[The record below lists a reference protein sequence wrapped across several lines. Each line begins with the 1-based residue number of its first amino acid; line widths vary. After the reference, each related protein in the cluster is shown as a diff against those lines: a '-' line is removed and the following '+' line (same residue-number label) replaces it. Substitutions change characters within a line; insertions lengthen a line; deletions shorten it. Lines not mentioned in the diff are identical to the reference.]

1 MLDLEKVK
9 TVLKKYNKYEVNID
23 EIQIPEYALIPLE
36 TENSKSI
43 IYIIEKQKVEENQ
56 ILSKNSNLELYTYS
70 PISGIVEKIYTA
82 KFPDGKKLK
91 SALIKF
97 QGKIKT
103 ENNPIED
110 EISREKTLA
119 KLIQLGIPWF
129 NENSLFQF
137 ISKCKKIDKMILLT
151 NGKDVLTNTSEALM
165 AEKLEEIL
173 SGFQIIDKIFKFKE
187 IIIISDK
194 DKIKKELEKLSI
206 FKNRKIKIKS
216 LENAY
221 PYTNHEMIMH
231 FLYNNKNTKDDIN
244 PHNNILLVNIE
255 DLYNTN
261 LVTQNNNPYKE
272 KFVAINGNKKIKSR
286 ILKVK
291 IGTSFSQIISEKIDT
306 KKYEIFLNNPANKI
320 KIETLNIPI
329 TRDIYSLTILKKKS
343 IYDKIKALF
352 VSSFSPLQMENI
364 IFSYLK
370 KEKNDNS
377 KLKIF
382 KYTNKEVE
390 EEIHKV
396 QKEIKGKILN
406 ESLINEVIYTENNL
420 KDIYLTIIL
429 SLLPSLIFSFLNNTK
444 FMTDTLLLIF
454 ISVAIYIPIMLKIN
468 YKCLSF
474 FVYNALMTSIIL
486 PLNLEITLKITSLL
500 FTFLVFF
507 YFFRLSAFLA
517 NPILISFMFLV
528 LTFPVSFKQTYQEGI
543 KNSISMIPT
552 WNEIINTNPN
562 IKNLKSLNTF
572 TRYENKKID
581 AIENFVNKNIFSVFN
596 IIVTRFYIE
605 SLLGVNNEKKISPIL
620 LYFGFLLIIGKYII
634 NKLIPLSFY
643 ISLMTISYIAHN
655 IGMLKH
661 ISSDMLTLLIS
672 PIPMLLIFTIATEM
686 QIAPHFKFEQ
696 IIYGS
701 LLALIYLLTLNYIP
715 LETLS
720 VIISIFI
727 LQVSSNLIKKYSL
740 TFKIKKIMH
749 FLKTNKEKALK
760 IPLDNEKDIIKLWLI
775 IWLHAWLLTT

>member
-9 TVLKKYNKYEVNID
+9 TIFKKYNKYEININ

-43 IYIIEKQKVEENQ
+43 IYIIEKQKIEENQ
-56 ILSKNSNLELYTYS
+56 ILSKNSNIELYTYS

-82 KFPDGKKLK
+82 NFPDGKNLK

-103 ENNPIED
+103 EKTPIE
-110 EISREKTLA
+110 EGASREKTLE

-137 ISKCKKIDKMILLT
+137 INKCKKIDKMILLT
-151 NGKDVLTNTSEALM
+151 NGKDAFTNISEALM
-165 AEKLEEIL
+165 AEKLEEIF

-187 IIIISDK
+187 IIIIISNK
-194 DKIKKELEKLSI
+194 DKLKKEFEKLSI

-244 PHNNILLVNIE
+244 PHNNILLANIE
-255 DLYNTN
+255 DLYNAN
-261 LVTQNNNPYKE
+261 LVIKNNNPYKE

-291 IGTSFSQIISEKIDT
+291 IGTSFSQLINEKIDT

-320 KIETLNIPI
+320 KIDTLNIPI

-352 VSSFSPLQMENI
+352 ISSFAPLQMENI
-364 IFSYLK
+364 IFSFLK
-370 KEKNDNS
+370 KEKINNS
-377 KLKIF
+377 GKLKIF
-382 KYTNKEVE
+382 NYTDKEVE

-396 QKEIKGKILN
+396 QKEIKSKILN
-406 ESLINEVIYTENNL
+406 ESLTNEAIYTENNL
-420 KDIYLTIIL
+420 KDIYFAIIL
-429 SLLPSLIFSFLNNTK
+429 SLSPSLIFSFLNNTK

-474 FVYNALMTSIIL
+474 FVYAALMISIIL
-486 PLNLEITLKITSLL
+486 PLDLEITLKIISLL

-528 LTFPVSFKQTYQEGI
+528 LNFPVSFKQAYQEEL
-543 KNSISMIPT
+543 KNSNSIIPT
-552 WNEIINTNPN
+552 WNEIIETNPN

-572 TRYENKKID
+572 TRYESKKID
-581 AIENFVNKNIFSVFN
+581 AIENFVNQNIFSAFN
-596 IIVTRFYIE
+596 IIVTRFHIE

-620 LYFGFLLIIGKYII
+620 LYFGLLLIVGKYII

-643 ISLMTISYIAHN
+643 ISLMAISYIAHN
-655 IGMLKH
+655 IGMLNH

-672 PIPMLLIFTIATEM
+672 PIPMLLIFTMATEL
-686 QIAPHFKFEQ
+686 QITPHFKFEQ
-696 IIYGS
+696 ILYGS
-701 LLALIYLLTLNYIP
+701 ILAFIYFLTLSYIP
-715 LETLS
+715 FETLS

-727 LQVSSNLIKKYSL
+727 LQTSSNLIKKYSL

-749 FLKTNKEKALK
+749 VLKTNKEKALK
-760 IPLDNEKDIIKLWLI
+760 TPLENEKDIIKL
-775 IWLHAWLLTT
+775 

>member
-9 TVLKKYNKYEVNID
+9 TIFKKYNKYEVNIK

-43 IYIIEKQKVEENQ
+43 IYIIEKQKIEENQ
-56 ILSKNSNLELYTYS
+56 ILSKNSNIELYTYS

-82 KFPDGKKLK
+82 NFPDGKNLK

-97 QGKIKT
+97 QGKIKNEKST
-103 ENNPIED
+103 AED
-110 EISREKTLA
+110 EISREKTLS

-137 ISKCKKIDKMILLT
+137 INKCKKIDKMILLT
-151 NGKDVLTNTSEALM
+151 NGKDEFTNISEALM

-173 SGFQIIDKIFKFKE
+173 SGFQIIDNIFKFKE
-187 IIIISDK
+187 ITIISNK
-194 DKIKKELEKLSI
+194 DKFKKELEKLNI

-231 FLYNNKNTKDDIN
+231 FLYNNKNTKNDIN
-244 PHNNILLVNIE
+244 PHNNILLANIE
-255 DLYNTN
+255 DLYNVN
-261 LVTQNNNPYKE
+261 LVIKSNNPYKE
-272 KFVAINGNKKIKSR
+272 KFIAINGNKKIKSK

-291 IGTSFSQIISEKIDT
+291 IGTSFSQIINEKIDT

-320 KIETLNIPI
+320 KVTTLNIPI

-343 IYDKIKALF
+343 IYDKIRTF
-352 VSSFSPLQMENI
+352 FISSFSPLQIENI
-364 IFSYLK
+364 IFSHLK
-370 KEKNDNS
+370 NKKINDKG

-382 KYTNKEVE
+382 EYTDKEVE
-390 EEIHKV
+390 EEINKV

-406 ESLINEVIYTENNL
+406 ENLSNGIIYTENNL
-420 KDIYLTIIL
+420 KDIYFTIIL

-444 FMTDTLLLIF
+444 FMIDTLLLIF
-454 ISVAIYIPIMLKIN
+454 ISVAIYVPIMLKIN

-474 FVYNALMTSIIL
+474 FVYNALMISIIL

-507 YFFRLSAFLA
+507 YFSRLSAFLA
-517 NPILISFMFLV
+517 NPILISFMFFALN
-528 LTFPVSFKQTYQEGI
+528 FPVSFKQTYQEEL
-543 KNSISMIPT
+543 KNSTSIIPT
-552 WNEIINTNPN
+552 WNEIIDTNPK

-572 TRYENKKID
+572 TRNESKNID
-581 AIENFVNKNIFSVFN
+581 AIENFANNKIFSVFN
-596 IIVTRFYIE
+596 SIVTRFHIE
-605 SLLGVNNEKKISPIL
+605 SLLGVNNEKNISPIL
-620 LYFGFLLIIGKYII
+620 LYFGLLLIVGKYII

-655 IGMLKH
+655 MRMLSH

-672 PIPMLLIFTIATEM
+672 PIPMLLIFTIATEI

-696 IIYGS
+696 ILYGS
-701 LLALIYLLTLNYIP
+701 LLAFIYFLTLGYIP
-715 LETLS
+715 FETLS
-720 VIISIFI
+720 AIIAIFI

-749 FLKTNKEKALK
+749 FLKTNKESTLK
-760 IPLDNEKDIIKLWLI
+760 THLENEKDIIKL
-775 IWLHAWLLTT
+775 

>member
-9 TVLKKYNKYEVNID
+9 TIFKKYNKYEININ

-43 IYIIEKQKVEENQ
+43 IYIIEKQKIEENQ
-56 ILSKNSNLELYTYS
+56 ILSKNSNIELYTYS

-82 KFPDGKKLK
+82 NFPDGKNLK

-103 ENNPIED
+103 EKTPIE
-110 EISREKTLA
+110 EGASREKTLE

-137 ISKCKKIDKMILLT
+137 INKCKKIDKMILLT
-151 NGKDVLTNTSEALM
+151 NGKDAFTNISEALM
-165 AEKLEEIL
+165 AEKLEEIF

-187 IIIISDK
+187 IIIIISNK
-194 DKIKKELEKLSI
+194 DKLKKEFEKLSI

-244 PHNNILLVNIE
+244 PHNNILLANIE
-255 DLYNTN
+255 DLYNAN
-261 LVTQNNNPYKE
+261 LVIKNNNPYKE

-291 IGTSFSQIISEKIDT
+291 IGTSFSQLINEKIDT

-320 KIETLNIPI
+320 KIDTLNIPI

-352 VSSFSPLQMENI
+352 ISSFAPLQMENI
-364 IFSYLK
+364 IFSFLK
-370 KEKNDNS
+370 KEKINNS
-377 KLKIF
+377 GKLKIF
-382 KYTNKEVE
+382 NYTDKEVE

-396 QKEIKGKILN
+396 QKEIKSKILN
-406 ESLINEVIYTENNL
+406 ESLTNEAIYTENNL
-420 KDIYLTIIL
+420 KDIYFAIIL
-429 SLLPSLIFSFLNNTK
+429 SLSPSLIFSFLNNTK

-474 FVYNALMTSIIL
+474 FVYAALMISIIL
-486 PLNLEITLKITSLL
+486 PLDLEITLKITSLL

-528 LTFPVSFKQTYQEGI
+528 LNFPVSFKQAYQEEL
-543 KNSISMIPT
+543 KNSNSIIPT
-552 WNEIINTNPN
+552 WNEIIETNPN

-572 TRYENKKID
+572 TRYESKKID
-581 AIENFVNKNIFSVFN
+581 AIENFVNQNIFSAFN
-596 IIVTRFYIE
+596 IIVTRFHIE

-620 LYFGFLLIIGKYII
+620 LYFGLLLIVGKYII

-643 ISLMTISYIAHN
+643 ISLMAISYIAHN
-655 IGMLKH
+655 IGLLNH

-672 PIPMLLIFTIATEM
+672 PIPMLLIFTMATEL
-686 QIAPHFKFEQ
+686 QITPHFKFEQ
-696 IIYGS
+696 ILYGS
-701 LLALIYLLTLNYIP
+701 ILAFIYFLTLSYIP
-715 LETLS
+715 FETLS

-727 LQVSSNLIKKYSL
+727 LQTSSNLIKKYSL

-749 FLKTNKEKALK
+749 VLKTNKEKALK
-760 IPLDNEKDIIKLWLI
+760 TPLENEKDIIKL
-775 IWLHAWLLTT
+775 

>member
-9 TVLKKYNKYEVNID
+9 TIFKKYNKYEININ

-43 IYIIEKQKVEENQ
+43 IYIIEKQKIEENQ
-56 ILSKNSNLELYTYS
+56 ILSKNSNIELYTYS

-82 KFPDGKKLK
+82 NFPDGKNLK

-103 ENNPIED
+103 EKTPIE
-110 EISREKTLA
+110 EGASREKTLE

-137 ISKCKKIDKMILLT
+137 INKCKKIDKMILLT
-151 NGKDVLTNTSEALM
+151 NGKDAFTNISEALM
-165 AEKLEEIL
+165 AEKLEEIF

-187 IIIISDK
+187 IIIIISNK
-194 DKIKKELEKLSI
+194 DKLKKEFEKLSI

-244 PHNNILLVNIE
+244 PHNNILLANIE
-255 DLYNTN
+255 DLYNAN
-261 LVTQNNNPYKE
+261 LVIKNNNPYKE

-291 IGTSFSQIISEKIDT
+291 IGTSFSQLINEKIDT

-320 KIETLNIPI
+320 KIDTLNIPI

-352 VSSFSPLQMENI
+352 ISSFAPLQMENI
-364 IFSYLK
+364 IFSFLK
-370 KEKNDNS
+370 KEKINNS
-377 KLKIF
+377 GKLKIF
-382 KYTNKEVE
+382 NYTDKEVE

-396 QKEIKGKILN
+396 QKEIKSKILN
-406 ESLINEVIYTENNL
+406 ESLTNEAIYTENNL
-420 KDIYLTIIL
+420 KDIYFAIIL
-429 SLLPSLIFSFLNNTK
+429 SLSPSLIFSFLNNTK

-474 FVYNALMTSIIL
+474 FVYAALMISIIL
-486 PLNLEITLKITSLL
+486 PLDLEITLKITSLL

-528 LTFPVSFKQTYQEGI
+528 LNFPVSFKQAYQEEL
-543 KNSISMIPT
+543 KNSNSIIPT
-552 WNEIINTNPN
+552 WNEIIETNPN

-572 TRYENKKID
+572 TRYESKKID
-581 AIENFVNKNIFSVFN
+581 AIENFVNQNIFSAFN
-596 IIVTRFYIE
+596 IIVTRFHIE

-620 LYFGFLLIIGKYII
+620 LYFGLLLIVGKYII

-643 ISLMTISYIAHN
+643 ISLMAISYIAHN
-655 IGMLKH
+655 IGMLNH

-672 PIPMLLIFTIATEM
+672 PIPMLLIFTMATEL
-686 QIAPHFKFEQ
+686 QITPHFKFEQ
-696 IIYGS
+696 ILYGS
-701 LLALIYLLTLNYIP
+701 ILAFIYFLTLSYIP
-715 LETLS
+715 FETLS

-727 LQVSSNLIKKYSL
+727 LQTSSNLIKKYSL

-749 FLKTNKEKALK
+749 VLKTNKEKALK
-760 IPLDNEKDIIKLWLI
+760 TPLENEKDIIKLWPI
-775 IWLHAWLLTT
+775 I

>member
-9 TVLKKYNKYEVNID
+9 AIFKKYNKYEININ
-23 EIQIPEYALIPLE
+23 EIQIPEYALVPLE

-43 IYIIEKQKVEENQ
+43 IYIIEKQKIEENQ
-56 ILSKNSNLELYTYS
+56 ILSKNSNIELYTYS
-70 PISGIVEKIYTA
+70 PISGIIEKIYTA
-82 KFPDGKKLK
+82 NFPDGKKLK

-103 ENNPIED
+103 EKKPIE
-110 EISREKTLA
+110 EGTSREKTLE

-137 ISKCKKIDKMILLT
+137 INKCKKIDKMILLT
-151 NGKDVLTNTSEALM
+151 NGKDIFTNISEALM
-165 AEKLEEIL
+165 AEKLEEIF

-187 IIIISDK
+187 IIIISNK
-194 DKIKKELEKLSI
+194 EKLKKEFEKLSI

-244 PHNNILLVNIE
+244 PHNNILLANIE
-255 DLYNTN
+255 DLYNAN
-261 LVTQNNNPYKE
+261 LVIKNNNPYKE

-291 IGTSFSQIISEKIDT
+291 IGTSFSQLINEKIDT

-320 KIETLNIPI
+320 RINTLNIPI

-343 IYDKIKALF
+343 IYDKIKAF
-352 VSSFSPLQMENI
+352 FMSSFSPLQMENI
-364 IFSYLK
+364 IFSFLK
-370 KEKNDNS
+370 NEKINNNS

-382 KYTNKEVE
+382 NYTEKEVE

-406 ESLINEVIYTENNL
+406 ESLINEAVYTENNL
-420 KDIYLTIIL
+420 KDIYFAIIL
-429 SLLPSLIFSFLNNTK
+429 SLSPSLIFSFLNNTK

-454 ISVAIYIPIMLKIN
+454 ISVVVYIPIMLKIN

-474 FVYNALMTSIIL
+474 FVYAALMMSIIL
-486 PLNLEITLKITSLL
+486 PLDLEITLKITSLL

-517 NPILISFMFLV
+517 NPILISFMFFV
-528 LTFPVSFKQTYQEGI
+528 LNFPVSFKQTYQEEI
-543 KNSISMIPT
+543 KNSNSIIPT
-552 WNEIINTNPN
+552 WNEIIEKHPNT
-562 IKNLKSLNTF
+562 KNLKSLNTL

-581 AIENFVNKNIFSVFN
+581 AIENFVNQNIFSVFN
-596 IIVTRFYIE
+596 IIVTRFHIE
-605 SLLGVNNEKKISPIL
+605 SFLGVNNEKKISPLL
-620 LYFGFLLIIGKYII
+620 LYFGLLLIVGKYII

-643 ISLMTISYIAHN
+643 ISLMAISYTAHN
-655 IGMLKH
+655 IRMLSH

-672 PIPMLLIFTIATEM
+672 PIPMLLIFTMATEL
-686 QIAPHFKFEQ
+686 QITPHFKFEQ
-696 IIYGS
+696 ILYGS
-701 LLALIYLLTLNYIP
+701 ILAFIYFFTLSHIP
-715 LETLS
+715 FETLS
-720 VIISIFI
+720 IIISIFI
-727 LQVSSNLIKKYSL
+727 LQISSNLTKKYSL
-740 TFKIKKIMH
+740 TLKIKKIMH
-749 FLKTNKEKALK
+749 ILKTNKEKALK
-760 IPLDNEKDIIKLWLI
+760 NPLENEKDIIKL
-775 IWLHAWLLTT
+775 

>member
-1 MLDLEKVK
+1 MLDLEKTK
-9 TVLKKYNKYEVNID
+9 TIFKKYNKYGVNID

-43 IYIIEKQKVEENQ
+43 IYIIEKQKIEENQ
-56 ILSKNSNLELYTYS
+56 ILSKNFNIELHTYS

-82 KFPDGKKLK
+82 NFPDGKELK

-97 QGKIKT
+97 QGKITT
-103 ENNPIED
+103 EKKIIED

-137 ISKCKKIDKMILLT
+137 INKCKKIDKMILLT
-151 NGKDVLTNTSEALM
+151 NGKDVFTNISEALM

-187 IIIISDK
+187 IIIISNK
-194 DKIKKELEKLSI
+194 SKLKKEFEKLNI
-206 FKNRKIKIKS
+206 FNNRKIKIKS

-244 PHNNILLVNIE
+244 PNKNILLANIE
-255 DLYNTN
+255 DLYNAN
-261 LVTQNNNPYKE
+261 LVIKNNNPYKE
-272 KFVAINGNKKIKSR
+272 KFIAINGNKKIKNR

-291 IGTSFSQIISEKIDT
+291 LGTSFSQIINEKIDT

-320 KIETLNIPI
+320 KIATLNVPV

-352 VSSFSPLQMENI
+352 ISSFSALQMEDI

-370 KEKNDNS
+370 NEKKNDNS

-382 KYTNKEVE
+382 KYTDKEVE

-406 ESLINEVIYTENNL
+406 ENLINGVIYTENNL
-420 KDIYLTIIL
+420 KDIYLAIIF
-429 SLLPSLIFSFLNNTK
+429 SLLPSLIFSFINNTK
-444 FMTDTLLLIF
+444 FMTDTLLLVF
-454 ISVAIYIPIMLKIN
+454 ISVVIYIPIMLKIN

-474 FVYNALMTSIIL
+474 FVYSALMTSIIL
-486 PLNLEITLKITSLL
+486 PLNLEIALKITSLL

-507 YFFRLSAFLA
+507 YFFRLSAFLV
-517 NPILISFMFLV
+517 NPILISFIFFV
-528 LTFPVSFKQTYQEGI
+528 LNFPLSFKQTYQEEL
-543 KNSISMIPT
+543 KAPMSTIPT
-552 WNEIINTNPN
+552 WNKIVDINSN

-572 TRYENKKID
+572 TRYESKKID
-581 AIENFVNKNIFSVFN
+581 AIENFINKNIFSVFN
-596 IIVTRFYIE
+596 IIVTRFHIE
-605 SLLGVNNEKKISPIL
+605 SLFGVNNEKKISPIL
-620 LYFGFLLIIGKYII
+620 LYFGLLLIVGKYII

-643 ISLMTISYIAHN
+643 ISLMTVSYTTQN
-655 IGMLKH
+655 IGTLSH

-672 PIPMLLIFTIATEM
+672 PIPMLLIFTIATEV

-696 IIYGS
+696 ILYGS
-701 LLALIYLLTLNYIP
+701 LLAFAYFLTLSFIP
-715 LETLS
+715 FETLS
-720 VIISIFI
+720 IIISIFI
-727 LQVSSNLIKKYSL
+727 LQASSNLIKKYSL

-760 IPLDNEKDIIKLWLI
+760 IPLENEKDIIKL
-775 IWLHAWLLTT
+775 

>member
-9 TVLKKYNKYEVNID
+9 TIFKKYNKYEININ

-43 IYIIEKQKVEENQ
+43 IYIIEKQKIEENQ
-56 ILSKNSNLELYTYS
+56 ILSKNSNIELYTYS

-82 KFPDGKKLK
+82 NFPDGKNLK

-103 ENNPIED
+103 EKTPIE
-110 EISREKTLA
+110 EGASREKTLE

-137 ISKCKKIDKMILLT
+137 INKCKKIDKMILLT
-151 NGKDVLTNTSEALM
+151 NGKDAFTNISEALM
-165 AEKLEEIL
+165 AEKLEEIF

-187 IIIISDK
+187 IIIIISNK
-194 DKIKKELEKLSI
+194 DKLKKEFEKLSI

-244 PHNNILLVNIE
+244 PHNNILLANIE
-255 DLYNTN
+255 DLYNAN
-261 LVTQNNNPYKE
+261 LVIKNNNPYKE

-291 IGTSFSQIISEKIDT
+291 IGTSFSQLINEKIDT

-320 KIETLNIPI
+320 KIDTLNIPI

-352 VSSFSPLQMENI
+352 ISSFAPLQMENI
-364 IFSYLK
+364 IFSFLK
-370 KEKNDNS
+370 NEKINNS
-377 KLKIF
+377 GKLKIF
-382 KYTNKEVE
+382 NYTDKEVE

-396 QKEIKGKILN
+396 QKEIKSKILN
-406 ESLINEVIYTENNL
+406 KSLTNEAIYTENNL
-420 KDIYLTIIL
+420 KDIYFAIIL
-429 SLLPSLIFSFLNNTK
+429 SLSPSLIFSFLNNTK

-474 FVYNALMTSIIL
+474 FVYAALMISIIL
-486 PLNLEITLKITSLL
+486 PLDLEITLKITSLL

-528 LTFPVSFKQTYQEGI
+528 LNFPVSFKQAYQEEL
-543 KNSISMIPT
+543 KNSNSIIPT
-552 WNEIINTNPN
+552 WNEIIETNPN

-572 TRYENKKID
+572 TRYESKKID
-581 AIENFVNKNIFSVFN
+581 AIENFVNQNIFSAFN
-596 IIVTRFYIE
+596 IIVTRFHIE

-620 LYFGFLLIIGKYII
+620 LYFGLLLIVGKYII

-643 ISLMTISYIAHN
+643 ISLMAISYIAHN
-655 IGMLKH
+655 IGLLNH

-672 PIPMLLIFTIATEM
+672 PIPMLLIFTMATEL
-686 QIAPHFKFEQ
+686 QITPHFKFEQ
-696 IIYGS
+696 ILYGS
-701 LLALIYLLTLNYIP
+701 ILAFIYFLTLSYIP
-715 LETLS
+715 FETLS

-727 LQVSSNLIKKYSL
+727 LQTSSNLIKKYSL

-749 FLKTNKEKALK
+749 VLKTNKEKALK
-760 IPLDNEKDIIKLWLI
+760 TPLENEKDIIKL
-775 IWLHAWLLTT
+775 

>member
-9 TVLKKYNKYEVNID
+9 TIFKKYNKYEININ

-43 IYIIEKQKVEENQ
+43 IYIIEKQKIEENQ
-56 ILSKNSNLELYTYS
+56 ILSKNSNIELYTYS

-82 KFPDGKKLK
+82 NFPDGKNLK

-103 ENNPIED
+103 EKTPIE
-110 EISREKTLA
+110 EGASREKTLE

-137 ISKCKKIDKMILLT
+137 INKCKKIDKMILLT
-151 NGKDVLTNTSEALM
+151 NGKDAFTNISEALM
-165 AEKLEEIL
+165 AEKLEEIF

-187 IIIISDK
+187 IIIIIISNK
-194 DKIKKELEKLSI
+194 DKLKKEFEKLSI

-244 PHNNILLVNIE
+244 PHNNILLANIE
-255 DLYNTN
+255 DLYNAN
-261 LVTQNNNPYKE
+261 LVIKNNNPYKE

-291 IGTSFSQIISEKIDT
+291 IGTSFSQLINEKIDT

-320 KIETLNIPI
+320 KIDTLNIPI

-352 VSSFSPLQMENI
+352 ISSFAPLQMENI
-364 IFSYLK
+364 IFSFLK
-370 KEKNDNS
+370 KEKINNS
-377 KLKIF
+377 GKLKIF
-382 KYTNKEVE
+382 NYTDKEVE

-396 QKEIKGKILN
+396 QKEIKSKILN
-406 ESLINEVIYTENNL
+406 ESLTNEAIYTENNL
-420 KDIYLTIIL
+420 KDIYFAIIL
-429 SLLPSLIFSFLNNTK
+429 SLSPSLIFSFLNNTK

-474 FVYNALMTSIIL
+474 FVYAALMISIIL
-486 PLNLEITLKITSLL
+486 PLDLEITLKIISLL

-528 LTFPVSFKQTYQEGI
+528 LNFPVSFKQAYQEEL
-543 KNSISMIPT
+543 KNSNSIIPT
-552 WNEIINTNPN
+552 WNEIIETNPN

-572 TRYENKKID
+572 TRYESKKID
-581 AIENFVNKNIFSVFN
+581 AIENFVNQNIFSAFN
-596 IIVTRFYIE
+596 IIVTRFHIE

-620 LYFGFLLIIGKYII
+620 LYFGLLLIVGKYII

-643 ISLMTISYIAHN
+643 ISLMAISYIAHN
-655 IGMLKH
+655 IGMLNH

-672 PIPMLLIFTIATEM
+672 PIPMLLIFTMATEL
-686 QIAPHFKFEQ
+686 QITPHFKFEQ
-696 IIYGS
+696 ILYGS
-701 LLALIYLLTLNYIP
+701 ILAFIYFLTLSYIP
-715 LETLS
+715 FETLS

-727 LQVSSNLIKKYSL
+727 LQTSSNLIKKYSL

-749 FLKTNKEKALK
+749 VLKTNKEKALK
-760 IPLDNEKDIIKLWLI
+760 TPLENEKDIIKL
-775 IWLHAWLLTT
+775 

>member
-1 MLDLEKVK
+1 
-9 TVLKKYNKYEVNID
+9 
-23 EIQIPEYALIPLE
+23 
-36 TENSKSI
+36 
-43 IYIIEKQKVEENQ
+43 
-56 ILSKNSNLELYTYS
+56 KN
-70 PISGIVEKIYTA
+70 
-82 KFPDGKKLK
+82 LK

-103 ENNPIED
+103 EKTPIE
-110 EISREKTLA
+110 EGASREKTLE

-137 ISKCKKIDKMILLT
+137 INKCKKIDKMILLT
-151 NGKDVLTNTSEALM
+151 NGKDAFTNISEALM
-165 AEKLEEIL
+165 AEKLEEIF

-187 IIIISDK
+187 IIIIISNK
-194 DKIKKELEKLSI
+194 DKLKKEFEKLSI

-244 PHNNILLVNIE
+244 PHNNILLANIE
-255 DLYNTN
+255 DLYNAN
-261 LVTQNNNPYKE
+261 LVIKNNNPYKE

-291 IGTSFSQIISEKIDT
+291 IGTSFSQLINEKIDT

-320 KIETLNIPI
+320 KIDTLNIPI

-352 VSSFSPLQMENI
+352 ISSFAPLQMENI
-364 IFSYLK
+364 IFSFLK
-370 KEKNDNS
+370 KEKINNS
-377 KLKIF
+377 GKLKIF
-382 KYTNKEVE
+382 NYTDKEVE

-396 QKEIKGKILN
+396 QKEIKSKILN
-406 ESLINEVIYTENNL
+406 ESLTNEAIYTENNL
-420 KDIYLTIIL
+420 KDIYFAIIL
-429 SLLPSLIFSFLNNTK
+429 SLSPSLIFSFLNNTK

-474 FVYNALMTSIIL
+474 FVYAALMISIIL
-486 PLNLEITLKITSLL
+486 PLDLEITLKITSLL

-528 LTFPVSFKQTYQEGI
+528 LNFPVSFKQAYQEEL
-543 KNSISMIPT
+543 KNSNSIIPT
-552 WNEIINTNPN
+552 WNEIIETNPN

-572 TRYENKKID
+572 TRYESKKID
-581 AIENFVNKNIFSVFN
+581 AIENFVNQNIFSAFN
-596 IIVTRFYIE
+596 IIVTRFHIE

-620 LYFGFLLIIGKYII
+620 LYFGLLLIVGKYII

-643 ISLMTISYIAHN
+643 ISLMAISYIAHN
-655 IGMLKH
+655 IGMLNH

-672 PIPMLLIFTIATEM
+672 PIPMLLIFTMATEL
-686 QIAPHFKFEQ
+686 QITPHFKFEQ
-696 IIYGS
+696 ILYGS
-701 LLALIYLLTLNYIP
+701 ILAFIYFLTLSYIP
-715 LETLS
+715 FETLS

-727 LQVSSNLIKKYSL
+727 LQTSSNLIKKYSL

-749 FLKTNKEKALK
+749 VLKTNKEKALK
-760 IPLDNEKDIIKLWLI
+760 TPLENEKDIIKL
-775 IWLHAWLLTT
+775 

>member
-9 TVLKKYNKYEVNID
+9 TIYKKYNKYEVSID

-36 TENSKSI
+36 IENSKSVT
-43 IYIIEKQKVEENQ
+43 YIIEKQKIEENQ
-56 ILSKNSNLELYTYS
+56 ILSKNSNIELYTYS

-82 KFPDGKKLK
+82 KFPDGKELK

-103 ENNPIED
+103 EKIPIED
-110 EISREKTLA
+110 EISREKTLE

-129 NENSLFQF
+129 NESSLFQF
-137 ISKCKKIDKMILLT
+137 INKCKKIDKMILLT
-151 NGKDVLTNTSEALM
+151 NGKDAFTNISEALM
-165 AEKLEEIL
+165 SEKLEEIL

-187 IIIISDK
+187 ITIISNK
-194 DKIKKELEKLSI
+194 DKLKKELEKLSI
-206 FKNRKIKIKS
+206 FKNRKIQIKS

-231 FLYNNKNTKDDIN
+231 FLYNKNAKDDIN

-261 LVTQNNNPYKE
+261 LAIKNNNPYKE
-272 KFVAINGNKKIKSR
+272 KFIAINGNKKIKSR

-291 IGTSFSQIISEKIDT
+291 IGTSFSQIINEKIDT
-306 KKYEIFLNNPANKI
+306 KKYEIFLNNPANQIKI
-320 KIETLNIPI
+320 KTLNIPI
-329 TRDIYSLTILKKKS
+329 TRDIYSITILKKKS
-343 IYDKIKALF
+343 IYDKIRALF
-352 VSSFSPLQMENI
+352 IPSFSPLQMENI

-370 KEKNDNS
+370 NKKINDSN

-382 KYTNKEVE
+382 KYTDKEAE

-406 ESLINEVIYTENNL
+406 ENLINGVIYTENNL
-420 KDIYLTIIL
+420 KDIYFTIIL
-429 SLLPSLIFSFLNNTK
+429 ALLPSLIFAFLNNTK

-454 ISVAIYIPIMLKIN
+454 ISIAIYIPIMLKIN

-474 FVYNALMTSIIL
+474 FVYNALMISIIL
-486 PLNLEITLKITSLL
+486 PLNLEIMLKIISLL

-517 NPILISFMFLV
+517 NPILISFMFFV
-528 LTFPVSFKQTYQEGI
+528 LNFPVSFKQAYQEGF
-543 KNSISMIPT
+543 KNSISIIPT
-552 WNEIINTNPN
+552 WNEIIKTNPN

-596 IIVTRFYIE
+596 IIVTRFHIE
-605 SLLGVNNEKKISPIL
+605 SLVGVNNEKKISPIL
-620 LYFGFLLIIGKYII
+620 LYFGLLLIVGKYII

-643 ISLMTISYIAHN
+643 ISLMIISYITHN
-655 IGMLKH
+655 IGLLNY

-672 PIPMLLIFTIATEM
+672 PIPMLLIFTMATEI
-686 QIAPHFKFEQ
+686 QITPHFKFEQ
-696 IIYGS
+696 ILYGS
-701 LLALIYLLTLNYIP
+701 LLAFIYFSTLSYIP
-715 LETLS
+715 FETLS

-727 LQVSSNLIKKYSL
+727 LQASSNLIKKYSL
-740 TFKIKKIMH
+740 TLKIKKIIH

-760 IPLDNEKDIIKLWLI
+760 TPLENEKDIIKL
-775 IWLHAWLLTT
+775 

>member
-9 TVLKKYNKYEVNID
+9 TIFKKYNKYEININ

-43 IYIIEKQKVEENQ
+43 IYIIEKQKIEENQ
-56 ILSKNSNLELYTYS
+56 ILSKNSNIELYTYS

-82 KFPDGKKLK
+82 NFPDGKNLK

-103 ENNPIED
+103 EKTPIE
-110 EISREKTLA
+110 EGASREKTLE

-137 ISKCKKIDKMILLT
+137 INKCKKIDKMILLT
-151 NGKDVLTNTSEALM
+151 NGKDAFTNISEALM
-165 AEKLEEIL
+165 AEKLEEIF

-187 IIIISDK
+187 IIIIISNK
-194 DKIKKELEKLSI
+194 DKLKKEFEKLSI

-244 PHNNILLVNIE
+244 PHNNILLANIE
-255 DLYNTN
+255 DLYNAN
-261 LVTQNNNPYKE
+261 LVIKNNNPYKE

-291 IGTSFSQIISEKIDT
+291 IGTSFSQLINEKIDT

-320 KIETLNIPI
+320 KIDTLNIPI

-352 VSSFSPLQMENI
+352 ISSFAPLQMENI
-364 IFSYLK
+364 IFSFLK
-370 KEKNDNS
+370 KEKINNS
-377 KLKIF
+377 GKLKIF
-382 KYTNKEVE
+382 NYTDKEVE

-396 QKEIKGKILN
+396 QKEIKSKILN
-406 ESLINEVIYTENNL
+406 ESLTNEAIYTENNL
-420 KDIYLTIIL
+420 KDIYFAIIL
-429 SLLPSLIFSFLNNTK
+429 SLSPSLIFSFLNNTK

-474 FVYNALMTSIIL
+474 FVYAALMISIIL
-486 PLNLEITLKITSLL
+486 PLDLEITLKITSLL

-528 LTFPVSFKQTYQEGI
+528 LNFPVSFKQAYQEEL
-543 KNSISMIPT
+543 KNSNSIIPT
-552 WNEIINTNPN
+552 WNEIIETNPN

-572 TRYENKKID
+572 TRYESKKID
-581 AIENFVNKNIFSVFN
+581 AIENFVNQNIFSAFN
-596 IIVTRFYIE
+596 IIVTRFHIE

-620 LYFGFLLIIGKYII
+620 LYFGLLLIVGKYII

-643 ISLMTISYIAHN
+643 ISLMAISYIAHN
-655 IGMLKH
+655 IGMLNH

-672 PIPMLLIFTIATEM
+672 PIPMLLIFTMATEL
-686 QIAPHFKFEQ
+686 QITPHFKFEQ
-696 IIYGS
+696 ILYGS
-701 LLALIYLLTLNYIP
+701 ILAFIYFLTLSYIP
-715 LETLS
+715 FETLS

-727 LQVSSNLIKKYSL
+727 LQTSSNLIKKYSL

-749 FLKTNKEKALK
+749 VLKTNKEKALK
-760 IPLDNEKDIIKLWLI
+760 TPLENEKDIIKL
-775 IWLHAWLLTT
+775 

>member
-9 TVLKKYNKYEVNID
+9 TIYKKYNKYEVSID

-36 TENSKSI
+36 IENSKSVT
-43 IYIIEKQKVEENQ
+43 YIIEKQKIEENQ
-56 ILSKNSNLELYTYS
+56 ILSKNSNIELYTYS

-82 KFPDGKKLK
+82 KFPDGKELK

-103 ENNPIED
+103 EKIPIED
-110 EISREKTLA
+110 EISREKTLE

-129 NENSLFQF
+129 NESSLFQF
-137 ISKCKKIDKMILLT
+137 INKCKKIDKMILLT
-151 NGKDVLTNTSEALM
+151 NGKDAFTNISEALM
-165 AEKLEEIL
+165 SEKLEEIL

-187 IIIISDK
+187 ITIISNK
-194 DKIKKELEKLSI
+194 DKLKKELEKLSI
-206 FKNRKIKIKS
+206 FKNRKIQIKS

-231 FLYNNKNTKDDIN
+231 FLYNKNAKDDIN

-261 LVTQNNNPYKE
+261 LAIKNNNPYKE
-272 KFVAINGNKKIKSR
+272 KFIAINGNKKIKSR

-291 IGTSFSQIISEKIDT
+291 IGTSFSQIINEKIDT
-306 KKYEIFLNNPANKI
+306 KKYEIFLNNPANQIKI
-320 KIETLNIPI
+320 KTLNIPI
-329 TRDIYSLTILKKKS
+329 TRDIYSITILKKKS
-343 IYDKIKALF
+343 IYDKIRALF
-352 VSSFSPLQMENI
+352 IPSFSPLQMENI

-370 KEKNDNS
+370 NKKINDSN

-382 KYTNKEVE
+382 KYTNKEAE

-406 ESLINEVIYTENNL
+406 ENLINGVIYTENNL
-420 KDIYLTIIL
+420 KDIYFTIIL
-429 SLLPSLIFSFLNNTK
+429 ALLPSLIFAFLNNTK

-454 ISVAIYIPIMLKIN
+454 ISIAIYIPIMLKIN

-474 FVYNALMTSIIL
+474 FVYNALMISIIL
-486 PLNLEITLKITSLL
+486 PLNLEIMLKIISLL

-517 NPILISFMFLV
+517 NPILISFMFFV
-528 LTFPVSFKQTYQEGI
+528 LNFPVSFKQAYQEGF
-543 KNSISMIPT
+543 KNSISIIPT
-552 WNEIINTNPN
+552 WNEIIKTNPN

-596 IIVTRFYIE
+596 IIVTRFHIE
-605 SLLGVNNEKKISPIL
+605 SLVGVNNEKKISPIL
-620 LYFGFLLIIGKYII
+620 LYFGLLLIVGKYII

-643 ISLMTISYIAHN
+643 ISLMTISYITHN
-655 IGMLKH
+655 IGLLNH

-672 PIPMLLIFTIATEM
+672 PIPMLLIFTMATEI
-686 QIAPHFKFEQ
+686 QITPHFKFEQ
-696 IIYGS
+696 ILYGS
-701 LLALIYLLTLNYIP
+701 LLAFIYFLTLSYIP
-715 LETLS
+715 FETLS

-727 LQVSSNLIKKYSL
+727 LQASSNLIKKYSL
-740 TFKIKKIMH
+740 TLKIKKIIH

-760 IPLDNEKDIIKLWLI
+760 TPLENEKDIIKL
-775 IWLHAWLLTT
+775 

>member
-9 TVLKKYNKYEVNID
+9 TIFKKYNKYEININ

-43 IYIIEKQKVEENQ
+43 IYIIEKQKIEENQ
-56 ILSKNSNLELYTYS
+56 ILSKNSNIELYTYS

-82 KFPDGKKLK
+82 NFPDGKNLK

-103 ENNPIED
+103 EKTPIE
-110 EISREKTLA
+110 EGASREKTLE

-137 ISKCKKIDKMILLT
+137 INKCKKIDKMILLI
-151 NGKDVLTNTSEALM
+151 NGKDAFTNISEALM
-165 AEKLEEIL
+165 AEKLEEIF

-187 IIIISDK
+187 IIIIISNK
-194 DKIKKELEKLSI
+194 DKLKKEFEKLSI

-244 PHNNILLVNIE
+244 PHNNILLANIE
-255 DLYNTN
+255 DLYNAN
-261 LVTQNNNPYKE
+261 LVIKNNNPYKE

-291 IGTSFSQIISEKIDT
+291 IGTSFSQLINEKIDT

-320 KIETLNIPI
+320 KIDTLNIPI

-352 VSSFSPLQMENI
+352 ISSFAPLQMENI
-364 IFSYLK
+364 IFSFLK
-370 KEKNDNS
+370 KEKINNS
-377 KLKIF
+377 GKLKIF
-382 KYTNKEVE
+382 NYTDKEVE

-396 QKEIKGKILN
+396 QKEIKSKILN
-406 ESLINEVIYTENNL
+406 ESLTNEAIYTENNL
-420 KDIYLTIIL
+420 KDIYFAIIL
-429 SLLPSLIFSFLNNTK
+429 SLSPSLIFSFLNNTK

-474 FVYNALMTSIIL
+474 FVYAALMISIIL
-486 PLNLEITLKITSLL
+486 PLDLEITLKITSLL

-528 LTFPVSFKQTYQEGI
+528 LNFPVSFKQAYQEEL
-543 KNSISMIPT
+543 KNSNSIIPT
-552 WNEIINTNPN
+552 WNEIIETNPN

-572 TRYENKKID
+572 TRYESKKID
-581 AIENFVNKNIFSVFN
+581 AIENFVNQNIFSAFN
-596 IIVTRFYIE
+596 IIVTRFHIE

-620 LYFGFLLIIGKYII
+620 LYFGLLLIVGKYII

-643 ISLMTISYIAHN
+643 ISLMAISYIAHN
-655 IGMLKH
+655 IGLLNH

-672 PIPMLLIFTIATEM
+672 PIPMLLIFTMATEL
-686 QIAPHFKFEQ
+686 QITPHFKFEQ
-696 IIYGS
+696 ILYGS
-701 LLALIYLLTLNYIP
+701 ILAFIYFLTLSYIP
-715 LETLS
+715 FETLS

-727 LQVSSNLIKKYSL
+727 LQTSSNLIKKYSL

-749 FLKTNKEKALK
+749 VLKTNKEKALK
-760 IPLDNEKDIIKLWLI
+760 TPLENEKDIIKL
-775 IWLHAWLLTT
+775 

>member
-9 TVLKKYNKYEVNID
+9 TIFKKYNKYEVNID

-43 IYIIEKQKVEENQ
+43 IYIIEKQKIEENQ
-56 ILSKNSNLELYTYS
+56 ILSKNSNIELYTYS

-82 KFPDGKKLK
+82 NFPDGKKLK

-103 ENNPIED
+103 EKTPIED
-110 EISREKTLA
+110 EITREKNLA

-137 ISKCKKIDKMILLT
+137 INKCKKIDKMILLT
-151 NGKDVLTNTSEALM
+151 NGKDVFTNISEALM
-165 AEKLEEIL
+165 AEKLEDIL

-187 IIIISDK
+187 IIIISNK
-194 DKIKKELEKLSI
+194 DKLKKEFEQLSI

-231 FLYNNKNTKDDIN
+231 FLYNNKNAKDDIN
-244 PHNNILLVNIE
+244 PLNNILLVNIE

-261 LVTQNNNPYKE
+261 LVINNNNPYKE
-272 KFVAINGNKKIKSR
+272 KYIAINGNKKIKSR

-291 IGTSFSQIISEKIDT
+291 IGTSLSQLINEKIDT

-329 TRDIYSLTILKKKS
+329 TRDIYSITILKKKS
-343 IYDKIKALF
+343 IYDKIRALF
-352 VSSFSPLQMENI
+352 ISSFSPLQMEDI

-370 KEKNDNS
+370 NEKINDNS

-382 KYTNKEVE
+382 KYTDKEVE

-420 KDIYLTIIL
+420 KDIYFAIIL
-429 SLLPSLIFSFLNNTK
+429 SLLPSLMFSFLNHTK

-454 ISVAIYIPIMLKIN
+454 ISVAIYVPIMLKIN

-474 FVYNALMTSIIL
+474 FVYNALMISIIL
-486 PLNLEITLKITSLL
+486 PLNLAITLKIASLL

-507 YFFRLSAFLA
+507 YFCRLSAFLA
-517 NPILISFMFLV
+517 NPILISFMFFV
-528 LTFPVSFKQTYQEGI
+528 LNFPVSFKQTYQEEL
-543 KNSISMIPT
+543 KSSTSIIPT
-552 WNEIINTNPN
+552 WNEIITTNPN
-562 IKNLKSLNTF
+562 IKNFKSLNTL
-572 TRYENKKID
+572 TRYENKNID

-596 IIVTRFYIE
+596 IIVTRFHIE

-620 LYFGFLLIIGKYII
+620 LYFGLLLIVGKYII

-643 ISLMTISYIAHN
+643 ISLMTISYITHN
-655 IGMLKH
+655 IGMLSH

-672 PIPMLLIFTIATEM
+672 PIPMLLIFTMATEV
-686 QIAPHFKFEQ
+686 QITPHFKFEQ
-696 IIYGS
+696 ILYGS
-701 LLALIYLLTLNYIP
+701 LLAFIYFLILSYIP
-715 LETLS
+715 FETLS

-727 LQVSSNLIKKYSL
+727 LQASSNLIKKYSL

-749 FLKTNKEKALK
+749 FLKTNKGKALK
-760 IPLDNEKDIIKLWLI
+760 PLQEDEKDIIKL
-775 IWLHAWLLTT
+775 

>member
-1 MLDLEKVK
+1 
-9 TVLKKYNKYEVNID
+9 
-23 EIQIPEYALIPLE
+23 
-36 TENSKSI
+36 
-43 IYIIEKQKVEENQ
+43 
-56 ILSKNSNLELYTYS
+56 
-70 PISGIVEKIYTA
+70 
-82 KFPDGKKLK
+82 PDGKNLK

-103 ENNPIED
+103 EKTPIE
-110 EISREKTLA
+110 EGASREKTLE

-137 ISKCKKIDKMILLT
+137 INKCKKIDKMILLT
-151 NGKDVLTNTSEALM
+151 NGKDAFTNISEALM
-165 AEKLEEIL
+165 AEKLEEIF

-187 IIIISDK
+187 IIIIISNK
-194 DKIKKELEKLSI
+194 DKLKKEFEKLSI

-244 PHNNILLVNIE
+244 PHNNILLANIE
-255 DLYNTN
+255 DLYNAN
-261 LVTQNNNPYKE
+261 LVIKNNNPYKE

-291 IGTSFSQIISEKIDT
+291 IGTSFSQLINEKIDT

-320 KIETLNIPI
+320 KIDTLNIPI

-352 VSSFSPLQMENI
+352 ISSFAPLQMENI
-364 IFSYLK
+364 IFSFLK
-370 KEKNDNS
+370 KEKINNS
-377 KLKIF
+377 GKLKIF
-382 KYTNKEVE
+382 NYTDKEVE

-396 QKEIKGKILN
+396 QKEIKSKILN
-406 ESLINEVIYTENNL
+406 ESLTNEAIYTENNL
-420 KDIYLTIIL
+420 KDIYFAIIL
-429 SLLPSLIFSFLNNTK
+429 SLSPSLIFSFLNNTK

-474 FVYNALMTSIIL
+474 FVYAALMISIIL
-486 PLNLEITLKITSLL
+486 PLDLEITLKIISLL

-528 LTFPVSFKQTYQEGI
+528 LNFPVSFKQAYQEEL
-543 KNSISMIPT
+543 KNSNSIIPT
-552 WNEIINTNPN
+552 WNEIIETNPN

-572 TRYENKKID
+572 TRYESKKID
-581 AIENFVNKNIFSVFN
+581 AIENFVNQNIFSAFN
-596 IIVTRFYIE
+596 IIVTRFHIE

-620 LYFGFLLIIGKYII
+620 LYFGLLLIVGKYII

-643 ISLMTISYIAHN
+643 ISLMAISYIAHN
-655 IGMLKH
+655 IGMLNH

-672 PIPMLLIFTIATEM
+672 PIPMLLIFTMATEL
-686 QIAPHFKFEQ
+686 QITPHFKFEQ
-696 IIYGS
+696 ILYGS
-701 LLALIYLLTLNYIP
+701 ILAFIYFLTLSYIP
-715 LETLS
+715 FETLS

-727 LQVSSNLIKKYSL
+727 LQTSSNLIKKYSL

-749 FLKTNKEKALK
+749 VLKTNKEKALK
-760 IPLDNEKDIIKLWLI
+760 TPLENEKDIIKL
-775 IWLHAWLLTT
+775 

>member
-9 TVLKKYNKYEVNID
+9 TIFKKYNKYDVNIN

-43 IYIIEKQKVEENQ
+43 IYIIEKQKIEENQ
-56 ILSKNSNLELYTYS
+56 ILSKNSNIELYTYS

-82 KFPDGKKLK
+82 NFPDGKNLK

-103 ENNPIED
+103 EKTPIE
-110 EISREKTLA
+110 EGISREKTLE

-137 ISKCKKIDKMILLT
+137 INKCKKIDKMILLT
-151 NGKDVLTNTSEALM
+151 NGKDAFTNISEALM
-165 AEKLEEIL
+165 AEKLEEIF

-187 IIIISDK
+187 IIIISNK
-194 DKIKKELEKLSI
+194 NKLKKEFEKLSI

-244 PHNNILLVNIE
+244 PHNNILLANIE
-255 DLYNTN
+255 DLYNAN
-261 LVTQNNNPYKE
+261 LVIKNNNPYKE
-272 KFVAINGNKKIKSR
+272 KFVAINGNKQIKSK

-291 IGTSFSQIISEKIDT
+291 IGTSFSQLINEKINT

-320 KIETLNIPI
+320 KINTLNIPI

-343 IYDKIKALF
+343 IYDKIKTLF
-352 VSSFSPLQMENI
+352 ISSFSPLQMENI
-364 IFSYLK
+364 IFSFFK
-370 KEKNDNS
+370 NEKINNNS

-382 KYTNKEVE
+382 NYTDKEVA
-390 EEIHKV
+390 EEINKV

-406 ESLINEVIYTENNL
+406 ESLTNEVIYTENNL
-420 KDIYLTIIL
+420 KDIYFAIML
-429 SLLPSLIFSFLNNTK
+429 SLSPSLIFSFLNNTK

-454 ISVAIYIPIMLKIN
+454 ISVAVYIPIMLKIN

-474 FVYNALMTSIIL
+474 FVYSALMMSIIL
-486 PLNLEITLKITSLL
+486 PLDLEIALKTTSLL

-507 YFFRLSAFLA
+507 YFSRLSAFLA
-517 NPILISFMFLV
+517 NPILISFMFFV
-528 LTFPVSFKQTYQEGI
+528 LNFPVSFKQTYQEEL
-543 KNSISMIPT
+543 KKSNSIIPT
-552 WNEIINTNPN
+552 WNEIIETNPN
-562 IKNLKSLNTF
+562 IKNLKSLNTL

-581 AIENFVNKNIFSVFN
+581 AIENFVNQNIFSAFN
-596 IIVTRFYIE
+596 IIVTRFHIE
-605 SLLGVNNEKKISPIL
+605 SLLGINNEKKISPIL
-620 LYFGFLLIIGKYII
+620 LYFGLLLILGKYII

-643 ISLMTISYIAHN
+643 ISLMTISYIANN
-655 IGMLKH
+655 IGMLSH

-672 PIPMLLIFTIATEM
+672 PIPMLLIFTMATEL
-686 QIAPHFKFEQ
+686 QITPHFKFEQ
-696 IIYGS
+696 ILYGS
-701 LLALIYLLTLNYIP
+701 ILAFIYFLTLSYIP
-715 LETLS
+715 FETLS

-727 LQVSSNLIKKYSL
+727 LQTSSNLIKKYSL
-740 TFKIKKIMH
+740 TFKIKKIIH
-749 FLKTNKEKALK
+749 VLKTNKEKALK
-760 IPLDNEKDIIKLWLI
+760 ASLENEKDIIKL
-775 IWLHAWLLTT
+775 

>member
-9 TVLKKYNKYEVNID
+9 TIFKKYNKYEININ

-43 IYIIEKQKVEENQ
+43 IYIIEKQKIEENQ
-56 ILSKNSNLELYTYS
+56 ILSKNSNIELYTYS

-82 KFPDGKKLK
+82 NFPDGKNLK

-103 ENNPIED
+103 EKTPIE
-110 EISREKTLA
+110 EGASREKTLE

-137 ISKCKKIDKMILLT
+137 INKCKKIDKMILLT
-151 NGKDVLTNTSEALM
+151 NGKDAFTNISEALM
-165 AEKLEEIL
+165 AEKLEEIF

-187 IIIISDK
+187 IIIIISNK
-194 DKIKKELEKLSI
+194 DKLKKEFEKLSI

-244 PHNNILLVNIE
+244 PHNNILLANIE
-255 DLYNTN
+255 DLYNAN
-261 LVTQNNNPYKE
+261 LVIKNNNPYKE

-291 IGTSFSQIISEKIDT
+291 IGTSFSQLINEKIDT

-320 KIETLNIPI
+320 KIDTLNIPI

-352 VSSFSPLQMENI
+352 ISSFAPLQMENI
-364 IFSYLK
+364 IFSFLK
-370 KEKNDNS
+370 KEKINNS
-377 KLKIF
+377 GKLKIF
-382 KYTNKEVE
+382 NYTDKEVE

-396 QKEIKGKILN
+396 QKEIKSKILN
-406 ESLINEVIYTENNL
+406 ESLTNEAIYTENNL
-420 KDIYLTIIL
+420 KDIYFAIIL
-429 SLLPSLIFSFLNNTK
+429 SLSPSLIFSFLNNTK

-474 FVYNALMTSIIL
+474 FVYAALMISIIL
-486 PLNLEITLKITSLL
+486 PLDLEITLKIISLL

-528 LTFPVSFKQTYQEGI
+528 LNFPVSFKQAYQEEL
-543 KNSISMIPT
+543 KNSNSIIPT
-552 WNEIINTNPN
+552 WNEIIETNPN

-572 TRYENKKID
+572 TRYESKKID
-581 AIENFVNKNIFSVFN
+581 AIENFVNQNIFSAFN
-596 IIVTRFYIE
+596 IIVTRFHIE

-620 LYFGFLLIIGKYII
+620 LYFGLLLIVGKYII

-643 ISLMTISYIAHN
+643 ISLMAISYIAHN
-655 IGMLKH
+655 IGLLNH

-672 PIPMLLIFTIATEM
+672 PIPMLLIFTMATEL
-686 QIAPHFKFEQ
+686 QITPHFKFEQ
-696 IIYGS
+696 ILYGS
-701 LLALIYLLTLNYIP
+701 ILAFIYFLTLSYIP
-715 LETLS
+715 FETLS

-727 LQVSSNLIKKYSL
+727 LQTSSNLIKKYSL

-749 FLKTNKEKALK
+749 VLKTNKEKALK
-760 IPLDNEKDIIKLWLI
+760 TPLENEKDIIKLWPI
-775 IWLHAWLLTT
+775 I

>member
-9 TVLKKYNKYEVNID
+9 TIFKKYNKYEMRID
-23 EIQIPEYALIPLE
+23 EIQIPEYVLIPLE

-43 IYIIEKQKVEENQ
+43 IYIIENQKIEENQ
-56 ILSKNSNLELYTYS
+56 ILSKNSNIELYTYT

-82 KFPDGKKLK
+82 NFPDGKKLK

-103 ENNPIED
+103 EKDTIED
-110 EISREKTLA
+110 EISREKTLS

-137 ISKCKKIDKMILLT
+137 INKCKKIDKMILLT
-151 NGKDVLTNTSEALM
+151 NGKDGFTNISEALM

-187 IIIISDK
+187 ITIISNK
-194 DKIKKELEKLSI
+194 DKLKKEFEKLSV

-231 FLYNNKNTKDDIN
+231 FLYNNKNAKDDIN
-244 PHNNILLVNIE
+244 PNNNILLANIE

-261 LVTQNNNPYKE
+261 LVIKNNNPYKE
-272 KFVAINGNKKIKSR
+272 KFIAINGNKKIKSR

-291 IGTSFSQIISEKIDT
+291 IGTSLSQIINEKIDT

-320 KIETLNIPI
+320 KIKTLNIPI
-329 TRDIYSLTILKKKS
+329 TRDIYSFTILKKKS

-352 VSSFSPLQMENI
+352 ISSFSPLQIENI

-370 KEKNDNS
+370 NEKINDNG

-382 KYTNKEVE
+382 KYTDKEVE

-406 ESLINEVIYTENNL
+406 ENLINEVIYTENNL
-420 KDIYLTIIL
+420 KDIYSTIIL

-444 FMTDTLLLIF
+444 FMTDTLLLIL
-454 ISVAIYIPIMLKIN
+454 ISIAIYIPIMLKIN

-474 FVYNALMTSIIL
+474 FIYNALIISIIL

-500 FTFLVFF
+500 FAFLVFF
-507 YFFRLSAFLA
+507 YFLRLSAFLV
-517 NPILISFMFLV
+517 NPILISFMFFALN
-528 LTFPVSFKQTYQEGI
+528 FPVSFKQTYQEELKRSVPI
-543 KNSISMIPT
+543 IPT
-552 WNEIINTNPN
+552 WNEIIDTNPT
-562 IKNLKSLNTF
+562 IKNLKSLHTF
-572 TRYENKKID
+572 TKHENKKID
-581 AIENFVNKNIFSVFN
+581 AIENFLNKNIFSVFN
-596 IIVTRFYIE
+596 TIVTRFHIE

-620 LYFGFLLIIGKYII
+620 LYFGLLLIVGKYII

-655 IGMLKH
+655 MGMLSH

-672 PIPMLLIFTIATEM
+672 PVPMLLIFTMATEV
-686 QIAPHFKFEQ
+686 QITPHFKFEQ
-696 IIYGS
+696 ILYGT
-701 LLALIYLLTLNYIP
+701 LLAFTYFLTLSYIP
-715 LETLS
+715 FETLS
-720 VIISIFI
+720 AIISIFI
-727 LQVSSNLIKKYSL
+727 LQISSSLIKSYSL
-740 TFKIKKIMH
+740 TLKIQKIMY
-749 FLKTNKEKALK
+749 FLKANKEKALK
-760 IPLDNEKDIIKLWLI
+760 ISLENEKDIIKL
-775 IWLHAWLLTT
+775 

>member
-9 TVLKKYNKYEVNID
+9 TIFKKYNKYEININ

-43 IYIIEKQKVEENQ
+43 IYIIEKQKIEENQ
-56 ILSKNSNLELYTYS
+56 ILSKNSNIELYTYS

-82 KFPDGKKLK
+82 NFPDGKNLK

-103 ENNPIED
+103 EKTPIE
-110 EISREKTLA
+110 EGASREKTLE

-137 ISKCKKIDKMILLT
+137 INKCKKIDKMILLT
-151 NGKDVLTNTSEALM
+151 NGKDAFTNISEALM
-165 AEKLEEIL
+165 AEKLEEIF

-187 IIIISDK
+187 IIIIISNK
-194 DKIKKELEKLSI
+194 DKLKKEFEKLSI

-244 PHNNILLVNIE
+244 PHNNILLANIE
-255 DLYNTN
+255 DLYNAN
-261 LVTQNNNPYKE
+261 LVIKNNNPYKE

-291 IGTSFSQIISEKIDT
+291 IGTSFSQLINEKIDT

-320 KIETLNIPI
+320 KIDTLNIPI

-352 VSSFSPLQMENI
+352 ISSFAPLQMENI
-364 IFSYLK
+364 IFSFLK
-370 KEKNDNS
+370 KEKINNS
-377 KLKIF
+377 GKLKIF
-382 KYTNKEVE
+382 NYTDKEVE

-396 QKEIKGKILN
+396 QKEIKSKILN
-406 ESLINEVIYTENNL
+406 ESLTNEAIYTENNL
-420 KDIYLTIIL
+420 KDIYFAIIL
-429 SLLPSLIFSFLNNTK
+429 SLSPSLIFSFLNNTK

-474 FVYNALMTSIIL
+474 FVYAALMISIIL
-486 PLNLEITLKITSLL
+486 PLDLEITLKITSLL

-528 LTFPVSFKQTYQEGI
+528 LNFPVSFKQAYQEEL
-543 KNSISMIPT
+543 KNSNSIIPT
-552 WNEIINTNPN
+552 WNEIIETNPN

-572 TRYENKKID
+572 TRYESKKID
-581 AIENFVNKNIFSVFN
+581 AIENFVNQNIFSAFN
-596 IIVTRFYIE
+596 IIVTRFHIE

-620 LYFGFLLIIGKYII
+620 LYFGLLLIVGKYII

-643 ISLMTISYIAHN
+643 ISLMAISYIAHN
-655 IGMLKH
+655 IGLLNH

-672 PIPMLLIFTIATEM
+672 PIPMLLIFTMATEL
-686 QIAPHFKFEQ
+686 QITPHFKFEQ
-696 IIYGS
+696 ILYGS
-701 LLALIYLLTLNYIP
+701 ILAFIYFLTLSYIP
-715 LETLS
+715 FETLS

-727 LQVSSNLIKKYSL
+727 LQTSSNLIKKYGL

-749 FLKTNKEKALK
+749 VLKTNKEKALK
-760 IPLDNEKDIIKLWLI
+760 TPLENEKDIIKL
-775 IWLHAWLLTT
+775 

>member
-9 TVLKKYNKYEVNID
+9 TIFKKYNKYEININ

-43 IYIIEKQKVEENQ
+43 IYIIEKQKIEENQ
-56 ILSKNSNLELYTYS
+56 ILSKNSNIELYTYS

-82 KFPDGKKLK
+82 NFPDGKNLK

-103 ENNPIED
+103 EKTPIE
-110 EISREKTLA
+110 EGASREKTLE

-137 ISKCKKIDKMILLT
+137 INKCKKIDKMILLT
-151 NGKDVLTNTSEALM
+151 NGKDAFTNISEALM
-165 AEKLEEIL
+165 AEKLEEIF

-187 IIIISDK
+187 IIIIISNK
-194 DKIKKELEKLSI
+194 DKLKKEFEKLSI

-244 PHNNILLVNIE
+244 PHNNILLANIE
-255 DLYNTN
+255 DLYNAN
-261 LVTQNNNPYKE
+261 LVIKNNNPYKE

-291 IGTSFSQIISEKIDT
+291 IGTSFSQLINEKIDT

-320 KIETLNIPI
+320 KIDTLNIPI

-352 VSSFSPLQMENI
+352 ISSFAPLQMENI
-364 IFSYLK
+364 IFSFLK
-370 KEKNDNS
+370 KEKINNS
-377 KLKIF
+377 GKLKIF
-382 KYTNKEVE
+382 NYTDKEVE

-396 QKEIKGKILN
+396 QKEIKSKILN
-406 ESLINEVIYTENNL
+406 ESLTNEAIYTENNL
-420 KDIYLTIIL
+420 KDIYFAIIL
-429 SLLPSLIFSFLNNTK
+429 SLSPSLIFSFLNNTK

-474 FVYNALMTSIIL
+474 FVYAALMISIIL
-486 PLNLEITLKITSLL
+486 PLDLEITLKIISLL

-528 LTFPVSFKQTYQEGI
+528 LNFPVSFKQAYQEEL
-543 KNSISMIPT
+543 KNSNSIIPT
-552 WNEIINTNPN
+552 WNEIIETNPN

-572 TRYENKKID
+572 TRYESKKID
-581 AIENFVNKNIFSVFN
+581 AIENFVNQNIFSAFN
-596 IIVTRFYIE
+596 IIVTRFHIE

-620 LYFGFLLIIGKYII
+620 LYFGLLLIVGKYII

-643 ISLMTISYIAHN
+643 ISLMAISYIAHN
-655 IGMLKH
+655 IGMLNH

-672 PIPMLLIFTIATEM
+672 PIPMLLIFTMATEL
-686 QIAPHFKFEQ
+686 QITPHFKFEQ
-696 IIYGS
+696 ILYGS
-701 LLALIYLLTLNYIP
+701 ILAFIYFLTLSYIP
-715 LETLS
+715 FETLS

-727 LQVSSNLIKKYSL
+727 LQTSSNLIKKYSL

-749 FLKTNKEKALK
+749 VLKTNKEKALK
-760 IPLDNEKDIIKLWLI
+760 TPLENEKDIIKLWPI
-775 IWLHAWLLTT
+775 I

>member
-9 TVLKKYNKYEVNID
+9 TILKKYNKYEMNIN

-43 IYIIEKQKVEENQ
+43 IYIIEKQKIEENQ
-56 ILSKNSNLELYTYS
+56 ILSKNSNIELYTYS

-82 KFPDGKKLK
+82 NFPDGKNLK

-103 ENNPIED
+103 EKTPIE
-110 EISREKTLA
+110 EGASREKTLE

-137 ISKCKKIDKMILLT
+137 INKCKKIDKMILLT
-151 NGKDVLTNTSEALM
+151 NGKDAFTNISEALM
-165 AEKLEEIL
+165 AEKLEEIF

-187 IIIISDK
+187 IIIISNK
-194 DKIKKELEKLSI
+194 DKLKKEFEKLSI

-244 PHNNILLVNIE
+244 PHNNILLANIE
-255 DLYNTN
+255 DLYNAN
-261 LVTQNNNPYKE
+261 LVIKNNNPYKE

-286 ILKVK
+286 MLKVK
-291 IGTSFSQIISEKIDT
+291 IGTSFSQIINEKIDT

-320 KIETLNIPI
+320 KINTLNIPI

-352 VSSFSPLQMENI
+352 ISSFAPLQMENI
-364 IFSYLK
+364 IFSFLK
-370 KEKNDNS
+370 NEKIINSS

-382 KYTNKEVE
+382 NYTDKEVE

-396 QKEIKGKILN
+396 QKEIKSKILN
-406 ESLINEVIYTENNL
+406 ESLTNEVIYTENNL
-420 KDIYLTIIL
+420 KDIYFAIIL
-429 SLLPSLIFSFLNNTK
+429 SLSPSLIFSFLNNTK

-454 ISVAIYIPIMLKIN
+454 ISVVIYIPIMLKIN

-474 FVYNALMTSIIL
+474 FVYAALMISIIL
-486 PLNLEITLKITSLL
+486 PLDLEITLKITSLL

-507 YFFRLSAFLA
+507 YFFRLSTFLA

-528 LTFPVSFKQTYQEGI
+528 LNFPVSFKQTYQEGL
-543 KNSISMIPT
+543 KNSNSIIPT
-552 WNEIINTNPN
+552 WNEIIETNSN

-581 AIENFVNKNIFSVFN
+581 VIENFVNQNIFSAFN
-596 IIVTRFYIE
+596 IIVTRFHIE

-620 LYFGFLLIIGKYII
+620 LYFGLLLIVGKYII

-643 ISLMTISYIAHN
+643 ISLMAISYIAHN
-655 IGMLKH
+655 IELLNH

-672 PIPMLLIFTIATEM
+672 PIPMLLIFTMATEL
-686 QIAPHFKFEQ
+686 QITPHFKFEQ
-696 IIYGS
+696 ILYGS
-701 LLALIYLLTLNYIP
+701 ILAFIYFLTLSYIP
-715 LETLS
+715 FETLS

-727 LQVSSNLIKKYSL
+727 LQTSSNLIKKYSL
-740 TFKIKKIMH
+740 TFKIKKIIH
-749 FLKTNKEKALK
+749 VLKTNKEKALK
-760 IPLDNEKDIIKLWLI
+760 TPLENEKDIIKLWPI
-775 IWLHAWLLTT
+775 I